1 MKKLIK
7 KAIIIIISL
16 LGYLCAL
23 TNTSFESETQKTII
37 CIVLLTSF
45 ICALLDLFE
54 EITNIKYS

>member
-1 MKKLIK
+1 MKQLIK
-7 KAIIIIISL
+7 KAIAIIITLI
-16 LGYLCAL
+16 GYLCAL
-23 TNTSFESETQKTII
+23 TNTSFESETQRTII